1 MNFIKRTSQILAA
14 SSLVALSTPPA
25 MAGLCSSQNRPF
37 PPPSGTLAITMSCQH
52 SPVTPTTGAIGASQD
67 PNGEQRTSALLST
80 TAAGF
85 AANATTL
92 GIDINGAQIASCKA
106 VDTTTTGGA
115 VQKSCNAGVR
125 WRGSITFKE

>member
-1 MNFIKRTSQILAA
+1 MNFIKRTIQILAA
-14 SSLVALSTPPA
+14 SSLVAMSASPA
-25 MAGLCSSQNRPF
+25 LAGLCSSQNRAF
-37 PPPSGTLAITMSCQH
+37 PPPAGTLVIAMSCQH
-52 SPVTPTTGAIGASQD
+52 SPVTATTGSIGSGQD
-67 PNGEQRTSALLST
+67 PNGTQTTSALLST

-85 AANATTL
+85 AANATTI

-115 VQKSCNAGVR
+115 DVKFCNAGVR